1 MSNERCPKCGRT
13 IRKKLSFCPNCG
25 EVIRIQQETVVR
37 QAKKKRSIWKIL
49 FVLLLLVAVSNAITN
64 QGKKED
70 VVKKEDASKDKNRKD
85 KKQNVKYHGDSV
97 INQIIT
103 EYNDNAEIKITTDM
117 VSNGAYH
124 FNAKVSI
131 NDVGIIIY
139 NSGGNVFIDYRLEDE
154 NDNKIF
160 SLFRDFAVVLNPDIT
175 KKEIKQ
181 GFKELRTN
189 KYQAY
194 TEYDMMGILCTYSC
208 TDLNGGGKQYLV
220 KTKYSDYIKKK

>member
-85 KKQNVKYHGDSV
+85 
-97 INQIIT
+97 T
-103 EYNDNAEIKITTDM
+103 
-117 VSNGAYH
+117 
-124 FNAKVSI
+124 
-131 NDVGIIIY
+131 
-139 NSGGNVFIDYRLEDE
+139 GGNE
-154 NDNKIF
+154 
-160 SLFRDFAVVLNPDIT
+160 
-175 KKEIKQ
+175 
-181 GFKELRTN
+181 
-189 KYQAY
+189 
-194 TEYDMMGILCTYSC
+194 
-208 TDLNGGGKQYLV
+208 
-220 KTKYSDYIKKK
+220 